1 VDLDKVNPDTVT
13 VTITRHQ
20 PDGSWVSNGVVP
32 NELDGHGGLAL
43 AAHSRQ
49 RASVPR
55 VVPHVRPRRKSA
67 SGNPLSPGS
76 TDLFRHAGVAHRRG

>member
-1 VDLDKVNPDTVT
+1 MTDTPDTVDLDKVNPDTVT

-49 RASVPR
+49 RAVCTEGCTA
-55 VVPHVRPRRKSA
+55 RPYAKKSA
-67 SGNPLSPGS
+67 
-76 TDLFRHAGVAHRRG
+76 